1 MYLQNATV
9 ACRETLA
16 VTHNV
21 RMRSDSVLHPRLALY
36 LPALLLCVSAACM
49 PRGPVLNTGSKT
61 AGVGG
66 TISGTVRGEGASN
79 PLSGRKV
86 TAIDLVSG
94 ARFDTTTAS
103 GGGYTMQVPV
113 GKYRL
118 EVELRAGETI
128 ATRPDDLQI
137 DVSDVDSGRDFV
149 ITVRRN

>member
-1 MYLQNATV
+1 
-9 ACRETLA
+9 
-16 VTHNV
+16 
-21 RMRSDSVLHPRLALY
+21 MRTDGFPRPRLALE
-36 LPALLLCVSAACM
+36 LLTLMLIMSAGCM
-49 PRGPVLNTGSKT
+49 PRGPVLNTGPTS

-66 TISGTVRGEGASN
+66 TISGTVRGEGTAN

-103 GGGYTMQVPV
+103 GGGYTMKVPV